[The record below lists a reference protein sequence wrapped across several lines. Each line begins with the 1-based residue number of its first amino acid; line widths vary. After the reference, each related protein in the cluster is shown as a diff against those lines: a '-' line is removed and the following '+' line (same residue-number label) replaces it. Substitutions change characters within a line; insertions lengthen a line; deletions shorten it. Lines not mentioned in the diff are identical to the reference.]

1 MKNSDIRILIA
12 EDSAIQAETLRR
24 MLVAEGYSVVVAKD
38 GAEALLKA
46 KESRPELV
54 ISDIVMP
61 GMDGYEL
68 CRRVRADEK
77 LKDVPVILLTSLS
90 DPKDVIKG
98 LECGANNFIVKPY
111 DEKYLLSRIHYLETN
126 AELRKDAA
134 AEMGTRVYFAGEHFF
149 ITAERLQILD
159 LLLSTYENAYYQ
171 NSELIKARDE
181 LSALNDELEN
191 KVLER
196 TAKLEAEIM
205 ERKRAEEEVREIS
218 RQLWQATKLAT
229 VGELAASIAHELN
242 NPLATVSLRIEVLVS
257 QVPPDD
263 PKYHAL
269 EIIEQEIE
277 RMGNLV
283 SNMLQFSRRSAPQ
296 ISTIDVREELDK
308 TLELIYYHLRKQ
320 NIAVV
325 REFASDTPN
334 VYADRQQLRQL
345 FLNLFTNAG
354 DAMPRGGTLT
364 IRVAGA
370 EEHIDIAISDTGT
383 GIEPENL
390 SKVMEP
396 FFTTK
401 PEGKGTGLG
410 LPICRR
416 IVEEHKGTFDIKSE
430 SGKGTIALITLP
442 AKNGHN
448 TAFLKETKGGD

>member
-1 MKNSDIRILIA
+1 
-12 EDSAIQAETLRR
+12 
-24 MLVAEGYSVVVAKD
+24 
-38 GAEALLKA
+38 
-46 KESRPELV
+46 
-54 ISDIVMP
+54 
-61 GMDGYEL
+61 
-68 CRRVRADEK
+68 
-77 LKDVPVILLTSLS
+77 
-90 DPKDVIKG
+90 
-98 LECGANNFIVKPY
+98 
-111 DEKYLLSRIHYLETN
+111 
-126 AELRKDAA
+126 
-134 AEMGTRVYFAGEHFF
+134 
-149 ITAERLQILD
+149 
-159 LLLSTYENAYYQ
+159 
-171 NSELIKARDE
+171 LIKARDE